1 MAFAA
6 SSSGVSVAPSAPYDA
21 NAGAAP
27 TGRPVRPVLGA
38 LSGLAVPGGAFFA
51 GGSVLG
57 GLAAFGAVIAAERL
71 SGATTVVAG
80 VYVLSAIGGAL
91 LTRRRSSCAVPSFL
105 SVAFAIAATSVAMS
119 LISGVASML
128 SGVGQAT
135 NRCYA
140 RMWVFVGLQAL
151 AFAVSPE
158 AWSWVGRLLI
168 PACSGLEALA
178 TAWQESG
185 PPRQPPGQ

>member
-1 MAFAA
+1 M
-6 SSSGVSVAPSAPYDA
+6 
-21 NAGAAP
+21 
-27 TGRPVRPVLGA
+27 RPVLGA
-38 LSGLAVPGGAFFA
+38 FGGLVVPGGAFFA

-91 LTRRRSSCAVPSFL
+91 LTRRRSSGAVPSFL

-151 AFAVSPE
+151 ALAVSPE